1 MKLLDN
7 FGRIH
12 NYLRISVTEKC
23 NFRCTYCMPE
33 EGVELSKNVLE
44 RDEISKL
51 VRIFIQ
57 MLGVNKIRITG
68 GEPTVRK
75 DLEGIIS
82 DIRSYPEIETIGITS
97 NGALLPRKLEGYALA
112 GLDTV
117 NISLDSLIPAKNR
130 MITRRENTTEKAIKA
145 VDKAVELG
153 LKTKLNVVAMRG
165 FNEDELL
172 DFVTFIKDK
181 PVELR
186 FIEFMPFDSNQ
197 WANKKFL
204 PFFDQR

>member
-204 PFFDQR
+204 PFFEQR

>member
-97 NGALLPRKLEGYALA
+97 NGALLPRKLEGYAQA

-204 PFFDQR
+204 PFFEQR

>member
-97 NGALLPRKLEGYALA
+97 NGALLPRKLEGYAQA